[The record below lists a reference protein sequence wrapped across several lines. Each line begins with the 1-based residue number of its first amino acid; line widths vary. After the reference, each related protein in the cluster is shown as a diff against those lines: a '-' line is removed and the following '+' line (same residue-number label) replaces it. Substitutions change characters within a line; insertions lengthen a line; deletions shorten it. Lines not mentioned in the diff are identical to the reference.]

1 MTRPTAMISDDM
13 NTLLTQTVL
22 RLVLL
27 LLSAARFFSFVLL
40 TVLLLKYTRGVSV
53 LPGVPKLEGLSFL
66 GVILL
71 SMRHGA
77 SEVVARLLHIA
88 TDGISYASV
97 ASNVIVFVHDT
108 AMIRQLL
115 AMPEEFV
122 SRYEAPQDAT

>member
-1 MTRPTAMISDDM
+1 MTTHLSAMTTNGT
-13 NTLLTQTVL
+13 NTLLAQMVL
-22 RLVLL
+22 RAVLVLV
-27 LLSAARFFSFVLL
+27 SAARFVHLIFLAFAVPRYIRS
-40 TVLLLKYTRGVSV
+40 VSP

-77 SEVVARLLHIA
+77 SEVVARLLDIA

-97 ASNVIVFVHDT
+97 AGNALVFVHDT
-108 AMIRQLL
+108 AIVRQLL

-122 SRYEAPQDAT
+122 SR

>member
-1 MTRPTAMISDDM
+1 MTRPPALITDGM
-13 NTLLTQTVL
+13 NTLLVQIVL

-27 LLSAARFFSFVLL
+27 LVSAARFFPFVLL
-40 TVLLLKYTRGVSV
+40 TVLVLKYTRRVSV

-77 SEVVARLLHIA
+77 SEVVAKLLDIA

-97 ASNVIVFVHDT
+97 AGNILVLVHDT

-122 SRYEAPQDAT
+122 SR